1 MKLTYLIFR
10 SVPIYD
16 DSDRLVSYGMSPPNL
31 SLKTIQKLVLKY
43 QWPLEEAI
51 QFSTSNPAVY
61 LNLTQKGYIMENY
74 DADLVVL
81 NSTDL
86 TPLYVFGKGQ
96 ILKTP
101 SWTKHDLF
109 EPID

>member
-1 MKLTYLIFR
+1 
-10 SVPIYD
+10 
-16 DSDRLVSYGMSPPNL
+16 
-31 SLKTIQKLVLKY
+31 
-43 QWPLEEAI
+43 
-51 QFSTSNPAVY
+51 
-61 LNLTQKGYIMENY
+61 MENY